1 MALCG
6 SPALEEQQ
14 GNDLRRGEP
23 LEQVGYESL
32 WKEIVRAV
40 VGLIVLGILAGCPT
54 TIKYG
59 SPPRTDRLETLK
71 PGISIYQDVLAALG
85 EPRGKGG
92 ARFSVDPIPRTIW
105 FYEYTEASG
114 SRIDLKILLVFF
126 QQERYDGHLWFSS
139 ATLIERES

>member
-6 SPALEEQQ
+6 SLTPEERQENELRHGGPSEQ
-14 GNDLRRGEP
+14 GGD
-23 LEQVGYESL
+23 ESL

-40 VGLIVLGILAGCPT
+40 VGLTFLGILAGCAT

-71 PGISIYQDVLAALG
+71 PGISIQQDVLVALG

-139 ATLIERES
+139 ASLIEQES